1 MANHKVINPSGT
13 STVYHPLPAMR
24 VAARDDGPR
33 VGQWQP
39 DDHSVDLT
47 EPNPQPRNQHGLSE
61 LTVCDL
67 RVLPQSSRSE
77 RTTIYQG

>member
-1 MANHKVINPSGT
+1 MRYANC
-13 STVYHPLPAMR
+13 
-24 VAARDDGPR
+24 DDGPR
-33 VGQWQP
+33 VGKSQP
-39 DDHSVDLT
+39 DDHSLDLA
-47 EPNPQPRNQHGLSE
+47 EPNRPGNQHGLSE